1 MIISYSNKFNSMK
14 IIRKLIFI
22 CIGGVVG
29 AGLILAYRKITGED
43 VGLWFYSIFGVIS
56 ALTSL
61 YLDRKHK

>member
-1 MIISYSNKFNSMK
+1 MK